1 MTARRAEWG
10 WKSYLVPR
18 CRRASNIEPTLKNI
32 SSSQEQKFNHDCW
45 YGGCYYIVPKI
56 NNLGVKRGERGEGRG
71 ERGEGRGERGEGRG
85 ERGCVEG
92 RGSREW
98 ERGEQSGID
107 RRTKDEGR

>member
-71 ERGEGRGERGEGRG
+71 ERG
-85 ERGCVEG
+85 CVEG
-92 RGSREW
+92 RGSGSGENRAALI
-98 ERGEQSGID
+98 GEQRMKEDNDG
-107 RRTKDEGR
+107 